1 MLNINK
7 QKNSNTENFI
17 YNQYGERRAILS
29 TESIKICGWITKLL
43 EAIKNAICLH
53 FFPHLQKIWLFN
65 FPR

>member
-29 TESIKICGWITKLL
+29 TESIKICG
-43 EAIKNAICLH
+43 
-53 FFPHLQKIWLFN
+53 
-65 FPR
+65 